1 MKSYIHLVEDLE
13 LSLLTYEISEEFVEE
28 GYGDRIKYG
37 VGGFGSMFTQRE
49 KEGYIGHDED
59 DDRHDYVPK
68 WKSKGKSTYARSTS
82 TAEPHAVHIN
92 GKKWKTFDSLSH
104 ATNVMNSMLR
114 KDPSKKISVV
124 KEDLDEARC
133 GNEGIYHDTYSAALQ
148 HAYATADKKGYQI
161 DDEDYHKS
169 TAHVD
174 PKPHSGETKILSFPL
189 TKNGKTSK
197 QQLHVQVYNRGNDV
211 PTKYEL
217 NHYIA

>member
-1 MKSYIHLVEDLE
+1 MKSYKNLVEDLE
-13 LSLLTYEISEEFVEE
+13 LSLLTYEISE
-28 GYGDRIKYG
+28 DRDTLDEVKYG
-37 VGGFGSMFTQRE
+37 VGGFGSMFSQRE
-49 KEGYIGHDED
+49 KENYIGHDED
-59 DDRHDYVPK
+59 DHDYVPK
-68 WKSKGKSTYARSTS
+68 WKSKGKSTYARSNP

-114 KDPSKKISVV
+114 KDPNKKISVV
-124 KEDLDEARC
+124 KEDLEEAR
-133 GNEGIYHDTYSAALQ
+133 GSNEGIYHDTYSAALQ

-161 DDEDYHKS
+161 EDEDYHKS

-174 PKPHSGETKILSFPL
+174 PRPHSGEKKRLTFPL